1 MNTNDLVEVLQMP
14 EVDHDGVLAA
24 LRHFSET
31 GEFDDDIVG
40 DAARLK
46 HLAQDVRH
54 VLLLT
59 IERPSLSG
67 DETDTIG
74 IFTDKAGLPLILY
87 STSNATDIW
96 DYIFLHSG
104 ADLGSEI
111 LSLLMDRLGWML
123 PQISGTTL
131 TNSRPDLL
139 PREWVEQFVRS
150 IISSED
156 FGEDFDVIDFMRTSY
171 FE

>member
-1 MNTNDLVEVLQMP
+1 MKKNDLVELLQMTD
-14 EVDHDGVLAA
+14 VDHDSVLAA

-31 GEFDDDIVG
+31 GEFDDEIVG
-40 DAARLK
+40 DAATLK
-46 HLAQDVRH
+46 HIAKDVRH

-67 DETDTIG
+67 DETDTVG
-74 IFTDKAGLPLILY
+74 IFADKAGLPLILY

-96 DYIFLHSG
+96 DFSFLHSE
-104 ADLGSEI
+104 ADLGTEI

-139 PREWVEQFVRS
+139 PREWVERFRGLCSDHPKPAPQ
-150 IISSED
+150 
-156 FGEDFDVIDFMRTSY
+156 TST
-171 FE
+171 ENGKLCRP